1 MSFVSAKTKHAQSR
15 KSNASI
21 LTAHKK
27 RSCFRLF
34 GRHCYFRKCFHT
46 KTKPRNKFNESQAAG
61 IYNPKTPQPH
71 ERSSKHA
78 SRPVSWPDLWRAATE
93 FTAMQILKDT
103 KGYFGRI
110 PLLNWV
116 TSAEGAI
123 VCPTTWTIRIIRHC
137 RVNHD
142 FGGQHATC
150 LQDDGLLKEDCGG
163 STSFEKLPSFA
174 SEVS

>member
-1 MSFVSAKTKHAQSR
+1 MFKEHTSSSFRKATLALRTKAGCFLAFVLANVFQISIMSFVSAKTKHAQSK

-61 IYNPKTPQPH
+61 MYNPKTPRPH

-78 SRPVSWPDLWRAATE
+78 SRPVSWPDFWRAATE
-93 FTAMQILKDT
+93 FTAVQITTTFPNLT
-103 KGYFGRI
+103 EGY
-110 PLLNWV
+110 
-116 TSAEGAI
+116 
-123 VCPTTWTIRIIRHC
+123 
-137 RVNHD
+137 
-142 FGGQHATC
+142 
-150 LQDDGLLKEDCGG
+150 
-163 STSFEKLPSFA
+163 
-174 SEVS
+174 